1 MIRKILIVLLIVAV
15 IGAGAAVIV
24 HLSAPSGEVYKV
36 KKASS
41 EPAETT
47 SHELP
52 SEETLT
58 KFVVKD
64 EAQGIS
70 GDTAYYTGGAVF
82 RNFSYDVMLDWIS
95 RLPYDEYGTY
105 EFLKGEYYDDGSGQS
120 NFGEIGLLSACHF
133 KPENALQY
141 VGINEDVYYI
151 ATYGGPVW
159 VSHAGTM
166 GGYDVVRGWQQAENE
181 AYSFDGLDGSSV
193 RITYADKYNGI
204 LYGAYHV
211 NDTRYSLTVSTEHC
225 YVTSGSATS
234 ILGFGEYRFVFT
246 ARNGCE
252 FGESCFTVTGASCN
266 SSMSGGVLTL
276 NVFGATD
283 DVVIT
288 VTAEQTTTYTLTKNG
303 SYCTLNGP
311 DSILADGS
319 ATLEIVP
326 DEFYV
331 LPSTVSVEGAS
342 CDYDS
347 STGIISLYG
356 ATGDVTVSVTCEY
369 VDPNEGNGDVDPNE
383 NEYTNF
389 NIVVYV
395 DNGTYSGASQMTNA
409 DTDVA
414 VSILPESGYTY
425 PADVTVTGAIGTY
438 DSSTGIVL
446 LNAASEDVTISASCV
461 AEQQEEQQE

>member
-24 HLSAPSGEVYKV
+24 HLSAPSGQVYKV
-36 KKASS
+36 KSASS

-58 KFVVKD
+58 KFVVTD
-64 EAQGIS
+64 EDQGVL
-70 GDTAYYTGGAVF
+70 GDTVHYTGGAVF
-82 RNFSYDVMLDWIS
+82 RNFEYGVMLDWIS
-95 RLPYDEYGTY
+95 HLPYDEYGSY
-105 EFLKGEYYDDGSGQS
+105 EFLKGEYYDDGTGQS
-120 NFGEIGLLSACHF
+120 NFGEIGLLYACHF
-133 KPENALQY
+133 KPEDALQH
-141 VGINEDVYYI
+141 VGINEDVYFI
-151 ATYGGPVW
+151 ASYGGPVW

-166 GGYDVVRGWQQAENE
+166 DSYEVVRGWQQEEN
-181 AYSFDGLDGSSV
+181 AGYCFVGLDGGSV

-211 NDTRYSLTVSTEHC
+211 NDIRYPLSVSIEHC
-225 YVTSGSATS
+225 DMTSGSSSS

-266 SSMSGGVLTL
+266 SSMSDGVLTL
-276 NVFGATD
+276 NVFGAID
-283 DVVIT
+283 DVAIT
-288 VTAEQTTTYTLTKNG
+288 VTAEQTTSYTLTKNG
-303 SYCTLNGP
+303 SYCSLNGP

-331 LPSTVSVEGAS
+331 WPSTVSVEGAS

-356 ATGDVTVSVTCEY
+356 ATGDVTVLVTCEY
-369 VDPNEGNGDVDPNE
+369 VDPNEGNGDDDA

-409 DTDVA
+409 DTDVT
-414 VSILPESGYTY
+414 VTILPDSGYTY
-425 PADVTVTGAIGTY
+425 PADVTVTGAVGTY
-438 DSSTGIVL
+438 DSPTGIVL